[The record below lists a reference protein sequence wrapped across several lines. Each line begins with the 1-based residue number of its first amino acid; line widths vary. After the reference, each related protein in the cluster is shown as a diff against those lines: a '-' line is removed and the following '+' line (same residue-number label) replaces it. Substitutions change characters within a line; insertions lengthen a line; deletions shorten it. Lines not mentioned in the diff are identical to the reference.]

1 MNRFL
6 TIVCVHGVGLWPGLF
21 NDLDFGS
28 PAVSAIRPGYGGV
41 VAAFDLNEQIDVLAG
56 VIAARAPVAIVG
68 VSGGATLAL
77 ACAAAGVPG
86 LVAAVSHEPLIGHL
100 EPEIDDRVRAGADA
114 LEAHPTAD
122 TATAFLQG
130 LYGEQSWQAM
140 PATAHEWATD
150 HVDSVCREVRHFSEY
165 QPSSVELR
173 HFPVPHLTTVG
184 AYSNAARHRVA
195 ALLERGGARAAVIDG
210 SGHHVLIDQPASFA
224 TTVRQFLSEVTDV
237 GA

>member
-1 MNRFL
+1 MNRSL

-21 NDLDFGS
+21 GDLDLGS
-28 PAVSAIRPGYGGV
+28 PAVSVIRPGYGG
-41 VAAFDLNEQIDVLAG
+41 AAAAADLDEQIDVLAG
-56 VIAARAPVAIVG
+56 LVAAQAPVAMVG
-68 VSGGATLAL
+68 VSGGATLTL

-100 EPEIDDRVRAGADA
+100 EPEIDDRVRAGALA
-114 LEAHPTAD
+114 LEADPTAA

-130 LYGEQSWQAM
+130 LYGEQSWQGM
-140 PATAHEWATD
+140 PAAAHDWAAD
-150 HVDSVCREVRHFSEY
+150 HAESVCREVRHFSEY

-173 HFPVPHLTTVG
+173 HLPVPHLTTVG
-184 AYSNAARHRVA
+184 ARSNAARHRVA

-210 SGHHVLIDQPASFA
+210 SGHHVLIDQPSSFA

>member
-21 NDLDFGS
+21 DDLDFGS

-41 VAAFDLNEQIDVLAG
+41 AAVADLDEQVTVVAEL
-56 VIAARAPVAIVG
+56 IAARAPAAMVG
-68 VSGGATLAL
+68 VSGGATLTL

-100 EPEIDDRVRAGADA
+100 EPKIDDRVRAGALA
-114 LEAHPTAD
+114 LEADPTAAA
-122 TATAFLQG
+122 ATAFLQG
-130 LYGEQSWQAM
+130 LYGEQSWQGM
-140 PATAHEWATD
+140 PAAALDWAAD
-150 HVDSVCREVRHFSEY
+150 HVDSVCREVRHFGEY

-184 AYSNAARHRVA
+184 AHSNAARHRVT
-195 ALLERGGARAAVIDG
+195 ALLERGGARTAVIDG

-224 TTVRQFLSEVTDV
+224 STVRHFLSEVTDV